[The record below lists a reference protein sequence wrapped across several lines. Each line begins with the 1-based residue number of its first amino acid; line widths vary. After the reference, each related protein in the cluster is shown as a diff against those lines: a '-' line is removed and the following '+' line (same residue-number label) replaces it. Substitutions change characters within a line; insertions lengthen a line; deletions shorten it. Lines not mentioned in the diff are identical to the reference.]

1 MNKQMRDLMGKIE
14 AKRKEAQE
22 LLDKGGKAE
31 ETKAVLA
38 EIKDL
43 QGQYEV
49 AKELY
54 DAEKATVPEG
64 TKPEGKEDG
73 FAVIAKLLRKK
84 SLTEA
89 ENALISGDNAADGE
103 NYLIPE
109 DVDVTIRELRKKYVS
124 AKSLLTNMSTESLA
138 GSFVFES
145 GTPVGLTS
153 FDDGDDIPAETNPT
167 FTQKKFA
174 IGLMGKLIPISN
186 ILRGAE
192 KAGLMQYINNWFVK
206 NAIISENS
214 KIFTVLKTGKTA
226 KAIKGLQALKTSLNK
241 DLDPS
246 VLYDAVIVTNQTGF
260 DAMDSETDAIGRPML
275 AANITNPAQMTF
287 NGVPIVVFPDAQLA
301 NVSSKAPIFYGSLKA
316 GAYYIEKMGLEFAV
330 SEHALFGKNQTALRV
345 IEGFDVIQ
353 ADTDAYIYGTYEP
366 ADKKTVTTETK
377 ASA

>member
-43 QGQYEV
+43 QGQYEI

-54 DAEKATVPEG
+54 DAEKAAVPEK
-64 TKPEGKEDG
+64 TEPEGKEDG
-73 FAVIAKLLRKK
+73 FAVIAKMLRKK

-89 ENALISGDNAADGE
+89 ENALISGGNATDGE

-109 DVDVTIRELRKKYVS
+109 DVDVAIRELRKKYVS

-145 GTPVGLTS
+145 GAPVGLTG
-153 FDDGDDIPAETNPT
+153 FDDGDDIPLESNPT
-167 FTQKKFA
+167 FVQKKFA
-174 IGLMGKLIPISN
+174 ISFMGKLIPISN

-206 NAIISENS
+206 NAILSENN
-214 KIFTVLKTGKTA
+214 KIFTALKTGKSV
-226 KAIKGLQALKTSLNK
+226 KALKGLQALKSSMNK

-260 DAMDSETDAIGRPML
+260 DAMGSETDAIGRPML
-275 AANITNPAQMTF
+275 TPSIADPTRMTF
-287 NGVPIVVFPDAQLA
+287 DGIPIEVFPDAHLA

-316 GAYYIEKMGLEFAV
+316 GGYYIEKMGLEFAV